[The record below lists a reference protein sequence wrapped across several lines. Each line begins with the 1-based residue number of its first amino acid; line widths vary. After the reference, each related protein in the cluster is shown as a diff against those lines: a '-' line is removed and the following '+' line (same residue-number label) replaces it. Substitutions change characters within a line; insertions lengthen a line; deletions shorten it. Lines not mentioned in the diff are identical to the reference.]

1 MHGVF
6 FLNVVLL
13 MALFGPPNPVPV
25 PTLITRQQI
34 WATTAVVAVMQ
45 ATRPM
50 TLARPMAAMRRVAI
64 AVVAAGEA
72 AVVVLVADVV
82 EEVVMK
88 AVVVVDAVEVAAAM
102 AAAVVAME
110 VVVSVAV
117 AVEVAVAAVVHLGT
131 RSSPTIRSLS
141 RACPWTPPRRTLPS
155 SLALLASSRWTR
167 RRGRLGYSC
176 TRIETPVT
184 PKARP
189 LSPMMT
195 LMQPRVPSS
204 GSTARILTAS

>member
-102 AAAVVAME
+102 AAA
-110 VVVSVAV
+110 
-117 AVEVAVAAVVHLGT
+117 AAT
-131 RSSPTIRSLS
+131 
-141 RACPWTPPRRTLPS
+141 
-155 SLALLASSRWTR
+155 
-167 RRGRLGYSC
+167 
-176 TRIETPVT
+176 
-184 PKARP
+184 
-189 LSPMMT
+189 
-195 LMQPRVPSS
+195 
-204 GSTARILTAS
+204 

>member
-1 MHGVF
+1 MLCCLAF
-6 FLNVVLL
+6 CRC
-13 MALFGPPNPVPV
+13 
-25 PTLITRQQI
+25 ITYDI
-34 WATTAVVAVMQ
+34 
-45 ATRPM
+45 
-50 TLARPMAAMRRVAI
+50 
-64 AVVAAGEA
+64 
-72 AVVVLVADVV
+72 D
-82 EEVVMK
+82 MK

-117 AVEVAVAAVVHLGT
+117 AVEVAVEVAAVVHLGT

-167 RRGRLGYSC
+167 RRERLGYSC

-189 LSPMMT
+189 PSPMMT
-195 LMQPRVPSS
+195 QLQPRAPSP
-204 GSTARILTAS
+204 GLTGRTSMDAGLRSRWP

>member
-1 MHGVF
+1 M
-6 FLNVVLL
+6 LL
-13 MALFGPPNPVPV
+13 MALFGSPNPVPV

-117 AVEVAVAAVVHLGT
+117 AVEVAVEVAAVVHLGT

-189 LSPMMT
+189 LSHMMT

>member
-117 AVEVAVAAVVHLGT
+117 AVEVAAVVHLGT

-155 SLALLASSRWTR
+155 SLAPLASSRWTR
-167 RRGRLGYSC
+167 RRGRLGYLC
-176 TRIETPVT
+176 TLIETPVT

-189 LSPMMT
+189 PSHMMT

>member
-1 MHGVF
+1 MS
-6 FLNVVLL
+6 L

-117 AVEVAVAAVVHLGT
+117 AVEVAVEVAAVVHLGT

-167 RRGRLGYSC
+167 RRGRLGYLC
-176 TRIETPVT
+176 TLIETPVT

-189 LSPMMT
+189 PSHMMT

>member
-1 MHGVF
+1 
-6 FLNVVLL
+6 
-13 MALFGPPNPVPV
+13 
-25 PTLITRQQI
+25 
-34 WATTAVVAVMQ
+34 MQ

-88 AVVVVDAVEVAAAM
+88 AVVVVEAVDAVEVAAAM

-117 AVEVAVAAVVHLGT
+117 AVEVAAVVHLGT

>member
-117 AVEVAVAAVVHLGT
+117 AVEVAAVVHLGT

>member
-1 MHGVF
+1 MS
-6 FLNVVLL
+6 L

-117 AVEVAVAAVVHLGT
+117 AVEVAAVVHLGT

>member
-1 MHGVF
+1 MSF

-88 AVVVVDAVEVAAAM
+88 AVVVVEAVDAVEVAAAM

-117 AVEVAVAAVVHLGT
+117 AVEVAAVVHLGT

-155 SLALLASSRWTR
+155 SLAPLASSRWTR
-167 RRGRLGYSC
+167 RRGRLGYLC
-176 TRIETPVT
+176 TLIETPVT

-189 LSPMMT
+189 PSHMMT